1 MEPEPE
7 SATTARQNGGRS
19 FGFAL
24 IIVTIAAV
32 SFSLLIRQGMAPK
45 NFGIRPAPTIQAAGW
60 LNGNAPAS
68 ADLRGKV
75 IVIDAWAYWCERCRA
90 KAPELVKLH
99 ETYHDRGVV
108 FLGLTPEGKDVV
120 AESKKFLD
128 EVKFTWPSGYGATET
143 LTALNS
149 SVLPKLWVI
158 DRKNL
163 VIWEQPGSEPIEA
176 AIERALAEQP

>member
-1 MEPEPE
+1 
-7 SATTARQNGGRS
+7 
-19 FGFAL
+19 
-24 IIVTIAAV
+24 
-32 SFSLLIRQGMAPK
+32 
-45 NFGIRPAPTIQAAGW
+45 
-60 LNGNAPAS
+60 
-68 ADLRGKV
+68 
-75 IVIDAWAYWCERCRA
+75 
-90 KAPELVKLH
+90 
-99 ETYHDRGVV
+99 V